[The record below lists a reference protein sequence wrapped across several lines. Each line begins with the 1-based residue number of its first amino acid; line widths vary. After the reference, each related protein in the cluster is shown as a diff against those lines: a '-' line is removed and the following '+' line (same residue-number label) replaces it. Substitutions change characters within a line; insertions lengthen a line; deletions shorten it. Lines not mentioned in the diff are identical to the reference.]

1 MNPIQYLTPQDVY
14 DIHEV
19 IIQQYGGSFGLRDI
33 GLLDSAVA
41 SPRQTMFDKEL
52 YPDLP
57 TKAAILLLGL
67 VKNHPFIDGNKR
79 TAYLATLRF
88 LEMNGHTF
96 DASDD
101 DLFKMVVA
109 IATSSLDK
117 DDVTHWIRA
126 HICPINS

>member
-1 MNPIQYLTPQDVY
+1 MNLIQYLTPQDVY

-41 SPRQTMFDKEL
+41 SPRQTMFDEEL

-57 TKAAILLLGL
+57 TKATILLLGL

-88 LEMNGHTF
+88 LEMNGNTF
-96 DASDD
+96 DANDT
-101 DLFKMVVA
+101 DLFNFIIDVA
-109 IATSSLDK
+109 ASDFDK
-117 DDVTHWIRA
+117 DTVTEWFRTHIR
-126 HICPINS
+126 PIPS